1 MIDLYH
7 RKMSSSPQDFSNYLK
22 SQGPVFWSEPEQMW
36 VLTDHELAQ
45 GVLKSPDFSA
55 DRSSFFM
62 AKMSGCPFAK
72 VSNFF
77 GVVKKMMVT
86 SDPPHHTARR
96 RLGSSGITDHIL
108 DGFLPQV
115 DTVIDDLV
123 SQLPSQQSF
132 DFVEKVALPLPNI
145 VLADLFSIPTEKRKD
160 FYLWSNHMTQF
171 FGGAS
176 DNLELDALNAD
187 SGAAHLRDYFKQ
199 LMQERREQPQD
210 DFISH
215 LLRSQGSLDDD
226 EIVSQAAIMLVA
238 GTVTTTDQI
247 CNNLHVLL
255 QNKIWPELVQAPEL
269 LEKAIEEATRLD
281 PSVNFIFRIA
291 KKDMALKNATIK
303 AGQLVFVANHAVN
316 RDSAVFAQP
325 DDFALTRERNP
336 HLSYGAGIHYCL
348 GARLGRIQ
356 MQRLF
361 ARLLKDFPRLSLDK
375 AQASQRKHQSLAFSG
390 FENLHLTTESL

>member
-1 MIDLYH
+1 MTDLYH
-7 RKMSSSPQDFSNYLK
+7 RKMSSSPESFAHFLK
-22 SQGPVFWSEPEQMW
+22 SQGPVFWAEAEQIW

-62 AKMSGCPFAK
+62 AKISGCPFAK

-96 RLGSSGITDHIL
+96 RLGNSGITDHIL
-108 DGFLPQV
+108 DRFLPQV
-115 DTVIDDLV
+115 DAVVNELIN
-123 SQLPSQQSF
+123 QLPRTFSF

-145 VLADLFSIPTEKRKD
+145 VLADLFSIPTDKRKD

-176 DNLELDALNAD
+176 DNLELDAFNAD

-226 EIVSQAAIMLVA
+226 EVVSQAAIMLVA

-247 CNNLHVLL
+247 CNNLHTFL
-255 QNKIWPELVQAPEL
+255 QNNIWRDLVQNPGL

-291 KKDMALKNATIK
+291 KKDMTLNGASIK

-316 RDSAVFAQP
+316 RDDNVFTKP
-325 DDFALTRERNP
+325 HEFVLNRDRNP

-361 ARLLKDFPRLSLDK
+361 TRLLQDFPDLSLDT
-375 AQASQRKHQSLAFSG
+375 SQVSLRKHQSLAFSG